1 MRQPR
6 METVVEK
13 EIFAEDGTVWRVRE
27 ARARD
32 IPGAERDSCLI
43 ADSGRIGRRL
53 WNYPEGWTELT
64 SEAVLEI
71 FERRR

>member
-1 MRQPR
+1 
-6 METVVEK
+6 
-13 EIFAEDGTVWRVRE
+13 VWRVRE
-27 ARARD
+27 ARVRD

-43 ADSGRIGRRL
+43 ADSGRVCRRL
-53 WNYPEGWTELT
+53 WNYPEGWTELP